1 MATLVLHA
9 HPNTPA
15 WPAPATAIAPSS
27 PRWRGAQGP
36 EVHGTDFA
44 LAAVA
49 LSMLSTPLLMLAYER
64 RVAPRYTIAGTR
76 EFDAIDDP
84 ETVRRTEEH
93 CRTHY
98 PDRGLIAR
106 ARGRIDAYA
115 LTGLGVPIVRE
126 TFGSAL
132 ETAELALRALGHG
145 ALQARSIVRRFR
157 QHDEAQFA
165 GQRAAQGDV
174 ETLKALAKS
183 SRAQLE
189 RLLSDDA
196 EDIAAARRS
205 GKDSEW

>member
-115 LTGLGVPIVRE
+115 DADGIHLAFAHTCRGRGKTHRVDLHAIPI
-126 TFGSAL
+126 GYAP
-132 ETAELALRALGHG
+132 
-145 ALQARSIVRRFR
+145 
-157 QHDEAQFA
+157 
-165 GQRAAQGDV
+165 AQGDGG
-174 ETLKALAKS
+174 
-183 SRAQLE
+183 QLG
-189 RLLSDDA
+189 R
-196 EDIAAARRS
+196 
-205 GKDSEW
+205 